1 MNQMVSDHVKELFVR
16 IKVVWTRAL
25 DQWIL
30 EFSMP
35 IEIMIL
41 KNSIILQFRT
51 LKIDFLAYFF
61 LEKH

>member
-1 MNQMVSDHVKELFVR
+1 MTLKLSFLNG
-16 IKVVWTRAL
+16 T
-25 DQWIL
+25 IL

-41 KNSIILQFRT
+41 KNSIILQFRM
-51 LKIDFLAYFF
+51 LKIEFLAYFF